1 MGALTG
7 FRVLDLSRILAGPW
21 CSQILADLGAEVIKI
36 EKPDHG
42 DDTRIWGPPWL
53 KIISSKI
60 PMNRLITCQP
70 TVASIRLQ
78 SIYLHLKVKVLS
90 KSLLNKAM

>member
-21 CSQILADLGAEVIKI
+21 CSQILAALGAEVIMGMI
-36 EKPDHG
+36 PVSGDHLG
-42 DDTRIWGPPWL
+42 L
-53 KIISSKI
+53 KTITSKI

-90 KSLLNKAM
+90 KNLLNRVM